1 MADSP
6 DAAKIVVFSIMVNP
20 ADSCT
25 QVMAPLLDGH
35 NELNWQANM
44 VDAIEKKT
52 ANQHNEG
59 KPLQQQSRNQT
70 T

>member
-1 MADSP
+1 
-6 DAAKIVVFSIMVNP
+6 MVKS
-20 ADSCT
+20 AGLCT

-59 KPLQQQSRNQT
+59 EPLKEQSRIQT
-70 T
+70 TKKAL